1 MVNQSNMKI
10 KSVWFSTHR
19 LYSMQSIHTPSIFI
33 ILISWISSF
42 EINLLY
48 SPIMCRLFHLNILWN
63 SSSIF
68 FLKFGLGR
76 DIWILNILT
85 YENNLAF
92 LAFPHYGDCH
102 CSIWIFS
109 KLWNSSAIFFPPE
122 KSISNCIELV
132 WTLDRYNWNQFE
144 QLPVEN
150 GLGPIVGHFQYYQK
164 MCKLLDILKIFII
177 NGAKFK
183 RYHTFS
189 IYL

>member
-1 MVNQSNMKI
+1 MVNQSSMKI
-10 KSVWFSTHR
+10 KSVWFFTRR
-19 LYSMQSIHTPSIFI
+19 LYSMHTPTICI
-33 ILISWISSF
+33 ILIAWILSW

-68 FLKFGLGR
+68 CLKFGLGR

-150 GLGPIVGHFQYYQK
+150 GLGPIVEHFQYIYQK

-177 NGAKFK
+177 NGAKFE
-183 RYHTFS
+183 RYRTFS